1 MVKALGALWRLPC
14 LCKALFLTPFL
25 LFLPLPGYTLVE
37 LESPS
42 RKTFFLLR
50 EGEAVQ
56 LTWKNSL
63 FGQQVTEHFVVR
75 DGILWLEE
83 VNFDDKTSGYTMVA
97 TPEDLLDLYHTG
109 GGFGIKGV
117 KKPFRQIIFLIGA
130 IGNPRLK
137 IKGQELNFQE
147 EASFG
152 GKVTL
157 GVKKAKPINLLLA
170 SARALVHRLLFWLSS
185 SHPGAP

>member
-1 MVKALGALWRLPC
+1 MVKALRALWRLPC

-25 LFLPLPGYTLVE
+25 LSLPLPGYTLVE

-42 RKTFFLLR
+42 GEVFFLLR

-56 LTWKNSL
+56 LTWNNSL
-63 FGQQVTEHFVVR
+63 FGQQVSEHFVVR
-75 DGILWLEE
+75 DGIFWLEE
-83 VNFDDKTSGYTMVA
+83 VNFDDKTSGYAMVA
-97 TPEDLLDLYHTG
+97 TPEDLADLYHTG
-109 GGFGIKGV
+109 GGFRIKGV
-117 KKPFRQIIFLIGA
+117 KKPFSQIVFLIGA

-137 IKGQELNFQE
+137 IRGRELNFQE

-152 GKVTL
+152 GKVSL
-157 GVKKAKPINLLLA
+157 RAMKAKPITLLLA
-170 SARALVHRLLFWLSS
+170 SAKALVHRLPFWLSS